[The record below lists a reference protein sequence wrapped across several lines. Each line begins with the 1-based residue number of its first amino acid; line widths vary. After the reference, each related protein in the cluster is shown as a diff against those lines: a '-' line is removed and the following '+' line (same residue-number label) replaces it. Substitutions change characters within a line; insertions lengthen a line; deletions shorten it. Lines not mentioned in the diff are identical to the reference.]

1 MESAF
6 SQKMSQML
14 EAVDNIRG
22 KEKKLLFIY
31 MTIL

>member
-22 KEKKLLFIY
+22 KEKKQIIQKKVFE
-31 MTIL
+31 